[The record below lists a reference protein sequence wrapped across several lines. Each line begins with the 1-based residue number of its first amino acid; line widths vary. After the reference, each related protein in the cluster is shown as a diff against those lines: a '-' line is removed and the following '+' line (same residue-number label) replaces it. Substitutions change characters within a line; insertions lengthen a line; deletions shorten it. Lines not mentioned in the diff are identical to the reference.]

1 MTAQEFKA
9 LGLLFQDLADWLAK
23 YPTEHDLDKDTL
35 HGFEVAFG
43 KVQKSADSL
52 MNQAVEIAI
61 TDVGATV
68 QKLQDATKKAAAA
81 VKTVDMLTKGLASSA
96 PWPAWERRFSTPRP
110 APSSAHWTPWARP
123 FRKPPRLR
131 PSSPARGTTPAP
143 RIIVSLQDA
152 AQ

>member
-81 VKTVDMLTKGLASSA
+81 VKTVDMLTKGLAIVGA
-96 PWPAWERRFSTPRP
+96 LAGLGAAVLHPTPGSVIGALDTLGQAVQKAA
-110 APSSAHWTPWARP
+110 APSP
-123 FRKPPRLR
+123 K
-131 PSSPARGTTPAP
+131 
-143 RIIVSLQDA
+143 
-152 AQ
+152 

>member
-81 VKTVDMLTKGLASSA
+81 VKTVENLTKGLAIA
-96 PWPAWERRFSTPRP
+96 GALAGLGAAVLHPTPGSVIGALDTLGQAVQKAA
-110 APSSAHWTPWARP
+110 APSP
-123 FRKPPRLR
+123 K
-131 PSSPARGTTPAP
+131 
-143 RIIVSLQDA
+143 
-152 AQ
+152 

>member
-81 VKTVDMLTKGLASSA
+81 VKTVENLTKGLAIVGA
-96 PWPAWERRFSTPRP
+96 LAGLGAAVLHPTPGSVIGALDTLGQAVQKAA
-110 APSSAHWTPWARP
+110 APSP
-123 FRKPPRLR
+123 K
-131 PSSPARGTTPAP
+131 
-143 RIIVSLQDA
+143 
-152 AQ
+152 

>member
-1 MTAQEFKA
+1 MPMTAQEFKA

-81 VKTVDMLTKGLASSA
+81 VKTVENLTKGLAIA
-96 PWPAWERRFSTPRP
+96 GALAGLGAAVLHPTPGSVIGALDTLGQAVQKAA
-110 APSSAHWTPWARP
+110 APSP
-123 FRKPPRLR
+123 K
-131 PSSPARGTTPAP
+131 
-143 RIIVSLQDA
+143 
-152 AQ
+152 

>member
-1 MTAQEFKA
+1 MPMTAQEFKA

-23 YPTEHDLDKDTL
+23 YPTEHDLDKDPL

-81 VKTVDMLTKGLASSA
+81 VKTVENLTKGLAIA
-96 PWPAWERRFSTPRP
+96 GALAGLGAAVLHPTPGSVIGALDTLGQAVQKAA
-110 APSSAHWTPWARP
+110 APSP
-123 FRKPPRLR
+123 K
-131 PSSPARGTTPAP
+131 
-143 RIIVSLQDA
+143 
-152 AQ
+152 

>member
-81 VKTVDMLTKGLASSA
+81 VKTVENLTKGLAIA
-96 PWPAWERRFSTPRP
+96 GALAGLGAAILHPTPGSVIGALDTLGQAVQKAA
-110 APSSAHWTPWARP
+110 APSP
-123 FRKPPRLR
+123 K
-131 PSSPARGTTPAP
+131 
-143 RIIVSLQDA
+143 
-152 AQ
+152 

>member
-1 MTAQEFKA
+1 MTPQELKA

-81 VKTVDMLTKGLASSA
+81 VKTVDMLTKGLAIVGALASLGA
-96 PWPAWERRFSTPRP
+96 AVLHPTPGSVIGALDTLGQAVQKAA
-110 APSSAHWTPWARP
+110 APSP
-123 FRKPPRLR
+123 K
-131 PSSPARGTTPAP
+131 
-143 RIIVSLQDA
+143 
-152 AQ
+152 

>member
-81 VKTVDMLTKGLASSA
+81 VKTVDMLTKGLAIA
-96 PWPAWERRFSTPRP
+96 GALAGLGAAILHPTPGSVIGALDTLGQAVQKAA
-110 APSSAHWTPWARP
+110 APSP
-123 FRKPPRLR
+123 K
-131 PSSPARGTTPAP
+131 
-143 RIIVSLQDA
+143 
-152 AQ
+152 

>member
-1 MTAQEFKA
+1 MTPQELKA

-81 VKTVDMLTKGLASSA
+81 VKTVDMLTKGLAIA
-96 PWPAWERRFSTPRP
+96 GALAGLGAAVLHPTPGSVIGALDTLGQAVQKAA
-110 APSSAHWTPWARP
+110 APSP
-123 FRKPPRLR
+123 K
-131 PSSPARGTTPAP
+131 
-143 RIIVSLQDA
+143 
-152 AQ
+152 